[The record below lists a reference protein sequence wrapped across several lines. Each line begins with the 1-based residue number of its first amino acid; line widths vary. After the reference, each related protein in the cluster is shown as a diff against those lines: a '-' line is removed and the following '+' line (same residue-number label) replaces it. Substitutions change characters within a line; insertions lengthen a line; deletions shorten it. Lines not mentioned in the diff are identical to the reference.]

1 MLGSLPKKAHTHLFL
16 DCHCSMLSQLFCKI
30 GRVYNVYS
38 QFSGSTPHKLGENA
52 DGGVG

>member
-16 DCHCSMLSQLFCKI
+16 GYHCSMLRQLFCKI
-30 GRVYNVYS
+30 RRVYNVYS